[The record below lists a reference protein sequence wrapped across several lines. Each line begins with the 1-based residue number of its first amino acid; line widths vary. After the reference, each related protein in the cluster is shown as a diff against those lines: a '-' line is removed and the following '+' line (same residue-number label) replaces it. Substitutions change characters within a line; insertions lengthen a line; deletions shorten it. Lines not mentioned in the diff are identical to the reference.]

1 MSTSC
6 LHMPNDIKLDSLEDI
21 FKFQFPLIHH
31 GRDMRNSKPVYL
43 GVTNNGDGFVISGT
57 PVEITNSIPLLK
69 KYQPYIQFSMI
80 QGSCVEKIQLDK
92 WQDCKLYDGYEEVI
106 CIEKYDKQKER
117 FIKYIRNK
125 YIIPGNKLIK
135 EKNITHGLVKLK
147 EGYQIFSN
155 ALIPRPKLA
164 KFISDLEIR
173 KKIKILKF
181 TYCYLHNNYEDID
194 ICQLICTY
202 II

>member
-6 LHMPNDIKLDSLEDI
+6 LHEPNDIKLDNLEDI

-31 GRDMRNSKPVYL
+31 GWDMRNGKPVYL
-43 GVTNNGDGFVISGT
+43 GVTHNGDGFVITGT

-80 QGSCVEKIQLDK
+80 QGLTVVKIQLDK
-92 WQDCKLYDGYEEVI
+92 WQEYKLDEHDELIGI
-106 CIEKYDKQKER
+106 TKYDRRKER

-135 EKNITHGLVKLK
+135 EKKIRSALKILK
-147 EGYQIFSN
+147 EGYQQFTIAS
-155 ALIPRPKLA
+155 IPRPQLA
-164 KFISDLEIR
+164 TFIQELEN
-173 KKIKILKF
+173 KK
-181 TYCYLHNNYEDID
+181 N
-194 ICQLICTY
+194 
-202 II
+202 

>member
-1 MSTSC
+1 MSTTC
-6 LHMPNDIKLDSLEDI
+6 LNEPNDIKLDSLEDI

-31 GRDMRNSKPVYL
+31 GWDMRNGKPVYL
-43 GVTNNGDGFVISGT
+43 GVSNNGDSFLITGT

-80 QGSCVEKIQLDK
+80 QGSNIEKIQLDK
-92 WQDCKLYDGYEEVI
+92 WQDCKLDELDELIGI
-106 CIEKYDKQKER
+106 TKYDRQKEK

-135 EKNITHGLVKLK
+135 EKNITHGLIKLK

-164 KFISDLEIR
+164 KFISDLEN
-173 KKIKILKF
+173 K
-181 TYCYLHNNYEDID
+181 N
-194 ICQLICTY
+194 
-202 II
+202 

>member
-1 MSTSC
+1 MSTTC
-6 LHMPNDIKLDSLEDI
+6 LNEPNDIKLDSLEDI
-21 FKFQFPLIHH
+21 FKFQFPLIHN

-80 QGSCVEKIQLDK
+80 QGSNIEKIQLDK

-106 CIEKYDKQKER
+106 CIEKYNKQKEK
-117 FIKYIRNK
+117 FIKYVRNK

-135 EKNITHGLVKLK
+135 EKNISHGLDKLK
-147 EGYQIFSN
+147 EGYQQFKI
-155 ALIPRPKLA
+155 ALISRPKLA
-164 KFISDLEIR
+164 KFISDLE
-173 KKIKILKF
+173 KK
-181 TYCYLHNNYEDID
+181 N
-194 ICQLICTY
+194 
-202 II
+202 